1 MKLLLYDDHSFVTEA
16 ISKFFAQKDEAI
28 VIHSCHRISDTLEFL
43 KNNEVD
49 ILISD
54 ILSDEDEGLTLFEK
68 SLVMKPQLKII
79 AYTSITNEFVKSALL
94 EMGVMTIV
102 NKKEPIETLYEITLT
117 EFDKNK
123 GKKKSKPSI
132 PKLTKREKEISQL
145 MAKGLAAKEIADILG
160 SSPNTINN
168 QKNRL
173 LEKFECTNSTEL
185 VVKLAQMGLMGII

>member
-1 MKLLLYDDHSFVTEA
+1 
-16 ISKFFAQKDEAI
+16 
-28 VIHSCHRISDTLEFL
+28 
-43 KNNEVD
+43 
-49 ILISD
+49 
-54 ILSDEDEGLTLFEK
+54 
-68 SLVMKPQLKII
+68 
-79 AYTSITNEFVKSALL
+79 
-94 EMGVMTIV
+94 
-102 NKKEPIETLYEITLT
+102 
-117 EFDKNK
+117 NK